1 MIRIQPEDPQGIK
14 IRLKQLR
21 LEMGWSKTEAAR
33 KTGVPVSTYA
43 NWEYGVRIPNQLNA
57 MAIAKVF
64 NTTLQYIFNGGSR
77 KKVAVPK
84 AHRINL
90 ADIIDN
96 ADIFYDDVHT
106 ISKNDKKLLINFVK
120 TIMEHYRASN

>member
-33 KTGVPVSTYA
+33 KIGVPVSTYA

-64 NTTLQYIFNGGSR
+64 NTTLQYVN
-77 KKVAVPK
+77 
-84 AHRINL
+84 NL
-90 ADIIDN
+90 
-96 ADIFYDDVHT
+96 
-106 ISKNDKKLLINFVK
+106 
-120 TIMEHYRASN
+120 EHSLRTYPS